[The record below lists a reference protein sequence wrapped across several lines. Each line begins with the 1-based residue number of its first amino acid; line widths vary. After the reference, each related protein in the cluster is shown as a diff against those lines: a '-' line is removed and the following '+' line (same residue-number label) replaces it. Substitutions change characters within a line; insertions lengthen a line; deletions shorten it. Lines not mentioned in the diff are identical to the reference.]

1 MSSIDAFIQTPL
13 LITAIIGVVLFLFL
27 LIIKLRNTAKVS
39 FIFFL
44 ADGIIVTGALYSYF
58 EDYVIYFIFSILIAA
73 AVLIPYLILKAFDNP
88 QKREAK
94 RAAKLAAEKATALE
108 QNEFTKQAIAEIEA
122 KNQRISEV
130 NKDLISNVSKFFSAD
145 NSMEN
150 FLEYCNKLITEKLS
164 ADGCVILIADDYDN
178 MLAVK
183 SFTGTFPPPYKLPD
197 DLPHKPIR
205 VETNLRFAQF
215 PLEGNIFGEI
225 FTSGEALLVEDSV
238 KEPRIYQN
246 GPEEF
251 LRCGSYIFAPIK
263 QQSGTVGILALARLP
278 DKEKFNKENFNTACI
293 LADAVSTAMSPLY
306 SFLAYAEHTE
316 LSKDGTKTS
325 CCSGIYTRMF
335 FECS

>member
-13 LITAIIGVVLFLFL
+13 LVSAILGIVLFLFL

-39 FIFFL
+39 FIFYL
-44 ADGIIVTGALYSYF
+44 ADGLLVAGAFYSYLAGH
-58 EDYVIYFIFSILIAA
+58 VIYFIFSIVIATA
-73 AVLIPYLILKAFDNP
+73 ALVPYLILKAFDNP

-94 RAAKLAAEKATALE
+94 RAAKFAAEKAAALE

-122 KNQRISEV
+122 KNQRIAEV

-197 DLPHKPIR
+197 DLQANPSRNKPS
-205 VETNLRFAQF
+205 F
-215 PLEGNIFGEI
+215 
-225 FTSGEALLVEDSV
+225 
-238 KEPRIYQN
+238 
-246 GPEEF
+246 
-251 LRCGSYIFAPIK
+251 C
-263 QQSGTVGILALARLP
+263 TVPA
-278 DKEKFNKENFNTACI
+278 
-293 LADAVSTAMSPLY
+293 
-306 SFLAYAEHTE
+306 
-316 LSKDGTKTS
+316 
-325 CCSGIYTRMF
+325 
-335 FECS
+335 